1 MKRERDRD
9 AKTIRRMRGE
19 GQSYGEIAEEL
30 GRSKADVYRVATTL
44 GCQSDSVS
52 AAIPVSCKV

>member
-1 MKRERDRD
+1 VRRERDRD
-9 AKTIRRMRGE
+9 AKKIRRMRGE

-44 GCQSDSVS
+44 GCESDPGSDAS
-52 AAIPVSCKV
+52 PLSC